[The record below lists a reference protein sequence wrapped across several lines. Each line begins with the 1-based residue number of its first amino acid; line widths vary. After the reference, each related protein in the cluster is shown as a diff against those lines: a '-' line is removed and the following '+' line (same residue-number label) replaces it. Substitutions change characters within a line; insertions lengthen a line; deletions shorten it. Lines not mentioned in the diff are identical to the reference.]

1 MKRDIDN
8 PELPAETGVTGGAS
22 DEHHMTLR
30 TGAYVRGNIGPY
42 RGRYGMTSNATEH
55 VLTLPT
61 HGTRELYVR
70 ALLDAARA
78 MGWRGDLPG
87 LIVAEIDKGSAE
99 FHPRRETFE
108 AVRLEGDVLVCRP
121 VRS

>member
-30 TGAYVRGNIGPY
+30 
-42 RGRYGMTSNATEH
+42 SNATEH